1 MKINLL
7 CTNSEAGVYDLNVG
21 DTYVAY
27 FNDDYGYYE
36 LYDEGFSYELSEVKG
51 SPLTFY
57 CKSFSGGLVTFIK
70 VN

>member
-7 CTNSEAGVYDLNVG
+7 CTNAEVGVYDLNVG
-21 DTYVAY
+21 KTYVAY

-36 LYDEGFSYELSEVKG
+36 LSDEGFSYELSEVG
-51 SPLTFY
+51 VAPLTFC